1 MTLRDHLLAARRR
14 LEASGI
20 PAPEAARDA
29 SVLAGLALGCD
40 RATLLSREPDMA
52 PAGFDA
58 AFAALVDRR
67 ARREPVAYIRGWQEF
82 WGRDFIVSPA
92 TLIPRPETEL
102 IVEEAARL
110 HGGPGLQ
117 SRPLSII
124 DIGTGSGCLAVTL
137 AAERPDAQVVAT
149 DISGEALAIA
159 RANAARH
166 GVANRIEFREGPY
179 LAGASGPF
187 DLIVSNPPYITERD
201 YKALMPEVREFE
213 PATALRAG
221 ADGLRDIREVV
232 AIAGACLVTGG
243 HLLME
248 IGHNQAEAVRQ
259 SVGATPGLQLVS
271 IRADLQG
278 IPRVVIA
285 VAP

>member
-1 MTLRDHLLAARRR
+1 M
-14 LEASGI
+14 
-20 PAPEAARDA
+20 
-29 SVLAGLALGCD
+29 
-40 RATLLSREPDMA
+40 
-52 PAGFDA
+52 
-58 AFAALVDRR
+58 
-67 ARREPVAYIRGWQEF
+67 AYIRGWQEF

-110 HGGPGLQ
+110 HGRPGLQ

-213 PATALRAG
+213 PATALRSG